1 MAITIN
7 GNGAITGLSA
17 GGLPAGSVTSATLAS
32 GLANQGIT
40 QHDEWR
46 VSADYNVGTSST
58 TITSNWARNDT
69 HFSYV
74 GSGMSESSGI
84 FTFPETGI
92 YLIIFG
98 MGFYKSSS
106 QIRYG
111 GMYCQATTDNFS
123 SVDKNL
129 NETLSSLSNDAS
141 AYTST
146 SSHSTFD
153 VTNVSTHKVKFNVQA
168 EVGCTGTGS
177 THSNRTFATFI
188 RLGGT

>member
-1 MAITIN
+1 MIAAN
-7 GNGAITGLSA
+7 A
-17 GGLPAGSVTSATLAS
+17 VTAAKSS